1 MNINAPFGEGD
12 VSLNNS
18 AYFSIFNFQFSIFNS
33 LDDEALGGGGVGGA
47 EGDEVGAGGMTR
59 GYPKLQGTL
68 KLPSVLVMQVQK
80 LSHVPYQTHW
90 MFRTSGRGT

>member
-1 MNINAPFGEGD
+1 MFNNEYLECPFQGVD
-12 VSLNNS
+12 ATLNNP
-18 AYFSIFNFQFSIFNS
+18 AYFSTFNFQFSLFNL
-33 LDDEALGGGGVGGA
+33 LDYQALGGGGVGGA

-90 MFRTSGRGT
+90 MF

>member
-1 MNINAPFGEGD
+1 MAHYMAIRVKCSIMNINAPFGEGD

-47 EGDEVGAGGMTR
+47 EGEEVGAGG
-59 GYPKLQGTL
+59 
-68 KLPSVLVMQVQK
+68 VL
-80 LSHVPYQTHW
+80 
-90 MFRTSGRGT
+90 GD

>member
-1 MNINAPFGEGD
+1 MAHYMAIRVKCSIMIINAPFGEGD

-47 EGDEVGAGGMTR
+47 EGDEVGAGG
-59 GYPKLQGTL
+59 
-68 KLPSVLVMQVQK
+68 VLGK
-80 LSHVPYQTHW
+80 
-90 MFRTSGRGT
+90 